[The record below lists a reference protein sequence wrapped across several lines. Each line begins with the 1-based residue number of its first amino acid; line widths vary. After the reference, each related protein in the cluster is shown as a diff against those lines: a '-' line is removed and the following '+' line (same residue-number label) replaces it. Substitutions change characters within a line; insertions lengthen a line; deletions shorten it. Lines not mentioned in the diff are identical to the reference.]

1 MSVADPQRGPDFCA
15 DHLLSTL
22 SGQSL
27 HRALGVFA
35 EATRTTVVLFNSQGQ
50 IVVGPI
56 AGSGL
61 MRQLLE
67 TEAGRSIVERAHRRT
82 AMPESEPVFSV
93 LTSGRLDRFAVP
105 VVRAGVRAGTLTL
118 GDRPR
123 QPLPDTDI
131 EQIAKLTGLN
141 AASLQAAGRE
151 LPCWTAAEAEAARN
165 LGAVLVELFA
175 SLCVQDEDLRRR
187 MEELSAVYN
196 ISGLFAGSLDL
207 QEILDKTARMVCS
220 VMKVKACS
228 IRMLDEASGSL
239 SIKAVHNLSWEY
251 LDKGPVSVE
260 DNPIDQSAIRGE
272 LIRIADMPNDPRVK
286 YPEQARKEG
295 IVSGLVCGMIYRGK
309 AVGVI
314 RVYTREPHVFSPY
327 EESLLQAV
335 ASQSAA
341 AIVNARLMAETI
353 EAERN
358 ARQIA
363 YAGDV
368 QRRMIPR
375 KSPDCKQVDIGALYR
390 PTYRVGGDLY
400 DFVKLPKGNL
410 GIAVADVSG
419 KGVPASL
426 LMASLRSAMRVYAYF
441 TYDVDKIMYE
451 VNRHMCRDTTAGEFT
466 TAIYGVLTPD
476 GRRFTYSN
484 AGHDPPMH
492 LRNGKVTYL
501 ESGGMVLGV
510 DPSATFERGILE
522 LQSGDVLLLYTD
534 GVVEALNFADEQ
546 FGRPR
551 LAESLIRYA
560 DQPAERIVQNINWDL
575 RRFRGLADRL
585 DDVTLVVLKI
595 R

>member
-1 MSVADPQRGPDFCA
+1 MCAAEFCA

-27 HRALGVFA
+27 HRSLGVFA
-35 EATRTTVVLFNSQGQ
+35 EATATTVILFNQNNE

-56 AGSGL
+56 TGSSF
-61 MRQLLE
+61 MRQLIE
-67 TEAGRSIVERAHRRT
+67 TPVGRQFVENAHRQAAAAENALPAR
-82 AMPESEPVFSV
+82 
-93 LTSGRLDRFAVP
+93 RLLDRGYLGRFAVP
-105 VVRAGVRAGTLTL
+105 VIRTGARVGTLTL

-123 QPLPDTDI
+123 QPLPDSVVA
-131 EQIAKLTGLN
+131 EMAAATGLDRD
-141 AASLQAAGRE
+141 ALLQAVRE
-151 LPCWTAAEAEAARN
+151 LPCWTAAQAEAIRN

-175 SLCVQDEDLRRR
+175 SLCAQDEDLRRR
-187 MEELSAVYN
+187 IEELSVVYN
-196 ISGLFAGSLDL
+196 IAGLFAGSLDL
-207 QEILDKTARMVCS
+207 KEILDKTARMVCE
-220 VMKVKACS
+220 VMKTKACS

-251 LDKGPVSVE
+251 LDKGPVSVDE
-260 DNPIDQSAIRGE
+260 NPIDQAAIHGE
-272 LIRIADMPNDPRVK
+272 LVRIADMPNDPRVR

-314 RVYTREPHVFSPY
+314 RVYTGEPHTFTPY

-335 ASQSAA
+335 ASQAAA
-341 AIVNARLMAETI
+341 AIVNARLLAEAI
-353 EAERN
+353 EAERY

-375 KSPDCKQVDIGALYR
+375 KAPDCKQVEIGALYR
-390 PTYRVGGDLY
+390 PTYRVGGDFY
-400 DFVKLPKGNL
+400 DLIQLPQDNL
-410 GIAVADVSG
+410 GVGIADVSG

-426 LMASLRSAMRVYAYF
+426 LMASLRSALRVYAYV
-441 TYDVDKIMYE
+441 TYDVDVIMAE
-451 VNRHMCRDTTAGEFT
+451 VNRHMCRDTTIGEFT
-466 TAIYGVLTPD
+466 TAFYGVITPD
-476 GRRFTYSN
+476 GRRLTYCN

-492 LRNGKVTYL
+492 LRDGKITYL
-501 ESGGMVLGV
+501 ETGGMVLGV
-510 DPSATFERGILE
+510 DYTATFERGIVE
-522 LQSGDVLLLYTD
+522 LQSGDIILLYTD
-534 GVVEALNFADEQ
+534 GVVEALNFADESY
-546 FGRPR
+546 GRQR
-551 LAESLIRYA
+551 LAESLLRYA
-560 DQPAERIVQNINWDL
+560 DQPAERIVQNLNWDL